1 VPKAHKGFKVLKE
14 LMELKVRKA
23 YLAYRELRAL
33 MVFKVRLVL
42 RAL

>member
-1 VPKAHKGFKVLKE
+1 VPKASKVYKVLRG

-23 YLAYRELRAL
+23 YLVYRELRAL